1 MSFADLINE
10 IRQKG
15 NDGKDFE
22 VFCKWF
28 LLNDPYWKTQVD
40 EVWLWDD
47 WPQRWDRDK
56 GVDLVFRHKNGE
68 MWAVQ
73 SKCYAETTRI
83 TKQDVDSFLTD
94 SNRKIISKRL
104 LMASTNS
111 LGRNAIET
119 ITGQEK
125 PVVRWML
132 DDFENSAIVYPQ
144 ALSELN
150 KSAETK
156 EHEDRLYQLEAV
168 EAVVEGL
175 NSHDRGQLIMACG
188 TGKTFVTLWIKE
200 RLKPQTC
207 LVLLPS
213 LSLLSQTLHEWTA
226 NCRDEFEVL
235 CVCSDATVGKRNTNE
250 DLRISEAPFDV
261 TSNTDVIRTFL
272 KQSRPKVIFC
282 TYQSS
287 ELIGEAQGNAVI
299 DLVVCDEAHRCAGP
313 ATASFTKVLDDKFI
327 KAKKRLFTTATP
339 RVFSKATVKSAD
351 ARGQQIY
358 GMDDETIFGPILHTY
373 SFGQAIEDKWLTDY
387 QVVIVGVDEPT
398 IRSYIKTREIVGS
411 VEAGIISDA
420 ETLAAKLSLLKATSE
435 YDLRRVIS
443 FHGRVKAAK
452 EFSSEYCDLIDL
464 VEPSKRP
471 SGEIWTDY
479 VSGEMSAGD
488 RKQKIQRLKKLPPD
502 ERGLLANARCLSEG
516 VDVPSLDGVAFI
528 DPKGSQIDII
538 QAVGRALRKS
548 DEKKFG
554 TIILPVFVEPG
565 DDEIE
570 RIEKSNFKPVWDV
583 LKALRSHDER
593 LGDSIDGIR
602 TELGK
607 HQKTKRTLPDNIV
620 LDLPVNVGDEFSE
633 SLKTYLVEVT
643 SQSWHFWY
651 GLLEA
656 YVAENGNAWVPQAY
670 EINGHSLGMWL
681 GTQRRIFNKGL
692 LSKEKIGRLESL
704 NGFYW
709 DPIEEKWQ
717 IGLSYVKKHIEEH
730 GHSRVKY
737 HYKADDGYPTGK
749 WVHKARIARDK
760 FPPADSVV
768 PRTKIEERNK
778 ILEALPGW
786 SWGVNDEAWQ
796 TNFLALCDFAK
807 KHGHA
812 YPTKDFVDENGVKL
826 GNWVRVQRQNY
837 KLFKEGARSFPERRR
852 TQLESI
858 TGWSWVGGEWEI
870 HPNAEMYELKGK
882 NVTLRQVSETYKLPL
897 TTIRNRLNR
906 GWSIEQIV
914 ATPKRSAERVE
925 IDGHLMKHSEAQA
938 LIDISA
944 SVYHRLIKKGFT
956 AQQIKNLIKEIN
968 QNGFCACN
976 ECGKKLKSTV
986 NFGQHFHNCRKFINQ
1001 PHPNAKVYDLDG
1013 QKMTIAQI
1021 SSISGINASLLQSR
1035 LGKGKTAQEA
1045 IALGKSN
1052 KSPIIFEGSSYKLED
1067 FLATF
1072 KLSRT
1077 TFHRYRETLTLD
1089 EIITKY
1095 GIRPE

>member
-1 MSFADLINE
+1 LSFADLISE
-10 IRQKG
+10 IRLKG

-83 TKQDVDSFLTD
+83 TKEDVDSFLTD

-119 ITGQEK
+119 MAGQEK

-132 DDFENSAIVYPQ
+132 DDFENSAIAYPQ

-156 EHEDRLYQLEAV
+156 EHEDRPYQLEAV

-175 NSHDRGQLIMACG
+175 SSHDRGQLIMACG

-226 NCRDEFEVL
+226 NCKDEFEVL
-235 CVCSDATVGKRNTNE
+235 CVCSDATVGKRNTDE

-261 TSNTDVIRTFL
+261 TSDPDVIRTFL

-287 ELIGEAQGNAVI
+287 ELIGKAQGDAVI

-313 ATASFTKVLDDKFI
+313 ATASFTKVLDNKFI

-351 ARGQQIY
+351 ARGHQIY
-358 GMDDETIFGPILHTY
+358 GMDDETVFGPILHTY

-387 QVVIVGVDEPT
+387 QVLIVGVDEPT
-398 IRSYIKTREIVGS
+398 IQSYIETREIVGS
-411 VEAGIISDA
+411 TEAGIVSDA
-420 ETLAAKLSLLKATSE
+420 ETLAAKLSLLKATAE
-435 YDLRRVIS
+435 YDLKRVIS
-443 FHGRVKAAK
+443 FHGRVKVAK

-471 SGEIWTDY
+471 DGVIWTDY

-488 RKQKIQRLKKLPPD
+488 RKQKIQRLKKLLPN
-502 ERGLLANARCLSEG
+502 ERGLLANSRCLFEG

-554 TIILPVFVEPG
+554 TIILPVFIEPG
-565 DDEIE
+565 DNEIE
-570 RIEKSNFKPVWDV
+570 RIENSNFKPVWDV

-593 LGDSIDGIR
+593 LGESIDGIR

-607 HQKTKRTLPDNIV
+607 RQKTKRTLPSNIIF
-620 LDLPVNVGDEFSE
+620 DLPVNIGVEFSE
-633 SLKTYLVEVT
+633 SLKTHLVEGA

-656 YVAENGNAWVPQAY
+656 YVAETGNAWVPQGY
-670 EINGHSLGMWL
+670 EINGHRLGAWL
-681 GTQRRIFNKGL
+681 GTQRRNFNKGL
-692 LSKEKIGRLESL
+692 LSKDKIERLESL
-704 NGFYW
+704 NGFFW

-717 IGLSYVKKHIEEH
+717 IGLSYVKK
-730 GHSRVKY
+730 
-737 HYKADDGYPTGK
+737 TCQ
-749 WVHKARIARDK
+749 
-760 FPPADSVV
+760 
-768 PRTKIEERNK
+768 RTWAFTRKI
-778 ILEALPGW
+778 
-786 SWGVNDEAWQ
+786 
-796 TNFLALCDFAK
+796 
-807 KHGHA
+807 
-812 YPTKDFVDENGVKL
+812 
-826 GNWVRVQRQNY
+826 
-837 KLFKEGARSFPERRR
+837 
-852 TQLESI
+852 
-858 TGWSWVGGEWEI
+858 
-870 HPNAEMYELKGK
+870 
-882 NVTLRQVSETYKLPL
+882 PL
-897 TTIRNRLNR
+897 
-906 GWSIEQIV
+906 
-914 ATPKRSAERVE
+914 
-925 IDGHLMKHSEAQA
+925 
-938 LIDISA
+938 
-944 SVYHRLIKKGFT
+944 
-956 AQQIKNLIKEIN
+956 
-968 QNGFCACN
+968 
-976 ECGKKLKSTV
+976 
-986 NFGQHFHNCRKFINQ
+986 
-1001 PHPNAKVYDLDG
+1001 
-1013 QKMTIAQI
+1013 
-1021 SSISGINASLLQSR
+1021 
-1035 LGKGKTAQEA
+1035 
-1045 IALGKSN
+1045 
-1052 KSPIIFEGSSYKLED
+1052 
-1067 FLATF
+1067 
-1072 KLSRT
+1072 
-1077 TFHRYRETLTLD
+1077 
-1089 EIITKY
+1089 
-1095 GIRPE
+1095 